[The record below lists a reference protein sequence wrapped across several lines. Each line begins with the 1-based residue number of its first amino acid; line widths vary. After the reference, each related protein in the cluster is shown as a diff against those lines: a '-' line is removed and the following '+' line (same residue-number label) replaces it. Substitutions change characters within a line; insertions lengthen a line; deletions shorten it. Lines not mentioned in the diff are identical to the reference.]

1 MMRIIKSIEYLASS
15 SIIGLNLYAYCG
27 NDPVNMKDEEGNL
40 PNWANWLIG
49 GIIIAGA
56 IVASVYTA
64 GAAGALV
71 GTLLGQGLLGL

>member
-1 MMRIIKSIEYLASS
+1 
-15 SIIGLNLYAYCG
+15 
-27 NDPVNMKDEEGNL
+27 MKDEEGNL